1 MEEDIRWI
9 QRYSNYQKALAQLER
24 FLEKQELNEME
35 EQGLIQAFEYT
46 FELAWKTLQDFLE
59 ESSGYSEIRGPRPT
73 ITHSFSDGL
82 ISNGE
87 KWMEMLKDRNRSVHT
102 YDENIAHEIA
112 QAIRHEYIHLFTD
125 LNRSFQ
131 KWRSSGNIPE

>member
-9 QRYSNYQKALAQLER
+9 QRYSNYKKALAQLER

-82 ISNGE
+82 ITNGE
-87 KWMEMLKDRNRSVHT
+87 KWMEMLKDRNRTVHT
-102 YDENIAHEIA
+102 YDENIAREIA
-112 QAIRHEYIHLFTD
+112 QAIRNEYRNLFTELD
-125 LNRSFQ
+125 QNFRRWSA
-131 KWRSSGNIPE
+131 SGNIPK